1 MNADE
6 FTRYLIKN
14 RGVAV
19 VGKPDTL
26 EVAEQ
31 MVKDGY
37 LYQPMDEEMNAPFYN
52 NGKPIFKVTTSG
64 ITYLATYLAHQP
76 KEKMKEL
83 VAAAQSEE
91 VPKP

>member
-14 RGVAV
+14 RGVVV

-26 EVAEQ
+26 EVAKQ
-31 MVKDGY
+31 MVADGY
-37 LYQPMDEEMNAPFYN
+37 LYQEWDKAMDEPIVKDDN
-52 NGKPIFKVTTSG
+52 PIFRVTTSG

>member
-1 MNADE
+1 MNASE
-6 FTRYLIKN
+6 FAHYLIKN

-26 EVAEQ
+26 EVAKQ
-31 MVKDGY
+31 IVADGY
-37 LYQPMDEEMNAPFYN
+37 LYQPMDKEMNEPIYS
-52 NGKPIFKVTTSG
+52 NGNPIFKVTTSG

>member
-26 EVAEQ
+26 ETAKQ
-31 MVKDGY
+31 MEADGF
-37 LYQPMDEEMNAPFYN
+37 LKRDGERE
-52 NGKPIFKVTTSG
+52 GIPIFKVTTSG